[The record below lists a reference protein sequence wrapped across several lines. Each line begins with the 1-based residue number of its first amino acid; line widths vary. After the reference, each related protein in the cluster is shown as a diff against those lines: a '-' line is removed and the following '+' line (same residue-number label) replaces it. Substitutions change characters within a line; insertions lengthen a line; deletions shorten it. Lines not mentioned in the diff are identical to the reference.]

1 MYKNLQYLLLLPCTV
16 LLFFFLLLP
25 LLNSFLPTFFL
36 QNGFSIKAY
45 GDFFQDSY
53 YLSVLF
59 RTIRIALL
67 VTAICA
73 MFGLPTAYFI
83 SGVTRKW
90 KGILIALT
98 LFPLLTNSVV
108 RSFAWINI
116 LGKNGII
123 NLIFLRIG
131 LIKEP
136 LTMLY
141 TEFSIIIGSVYLFL
155 PTMIMTM
162 VGVMDGI
169 EEDTIEAAATLG
181 AEPIRAFLK
190 VVLPLAV
197 PGMIVG
203 SILVFTGTMTAYT
216 TPQLLGGNKKT
227 MLATLLYQRATAIGD
242 WTSASVV
249 AFVMIAITFLVMRGL
264 HALAKVLDRRG
275 GQVA

>member
-67 VTAICA
+67 VTVICA
-73 MFGLPTAYFI
+73 LFGLPTAYFI

-123 NLIFLRIG
+123 NLILLRIG

-242 WTSASVV
+242 WTSAGVV

>member
-116 LGKNGII
+116 LGKNGIV
-123 NLIFLRIG
+123 NLILLRIG

-242 WTSASVV
+242 WTSAGVV

>member
-123 NLIFLRIG
+123 NLILLRIG

-242 WTSASVV
+242 WTSAGVV

>member
-1 MYKNLQYLLLLPCTV
+1 MQKKMQYLLLLPCTI
-16 LLFFFLLLP
+16 LLIFFLLLP
-25 LLNSFLPTFFL
+25 LLNSLIPTFFL
-36 QNGFSIKAY
+36 QNQFSLEAY
-45 GDFFQDSY
+45 SHFFQDSY
-53 YLSVLF
+53 YLAVFF

-67 VTAICA
+67 VTVICSIL
-73 MFGLPTAYFI
+73 GLPTAYFV
-83 SGVTRKW
+83 SGVSKKW

-116 LGKNGII
+116 LGKNGIV
-123 NLIFLRIG
+123 NLLLLRSG
-131 LIKEP
+131 LIKAP

-155 PTMIMTM
+155 PTMIMTL

-169 EEDTIEAAATLG
+169 EDDTIEAAATLG
-181 AEPIRAFLK
+181 AGPMKAFLK

-203 SILVFTGTMTAYT
+203 SILVFTGTLTAYT
-216 TPQLLGGNKKT
+216 TPQLLGGNKKI
-227 MLATLLYQRATAIGD
+227 MLATLLYQRATSIGD

-249 AFVMIAITFLVMRGL
+249 AFVMIIITFLVMRGFN
-264 HALAKVLDRRG
+264 ALAKVLDRRG
-275 GQVA
+275 GKVA

>member
-123 NLIFLRIG
+123 NLILLRIG

-136 LTMLY
+136 MTMLY

-242 WTSASVV
+242 WTSAGVV

>member
-1 MYKNLQYLLLLPCTV
+1 MYKNLQYLLLLPCIV

-25 LLNSFLPTFFL
+25 LLNSLLPTFFL

-123 NLIFLRIG
+123 NLILLRIG

-242 WTSASVV
+242 WTSAGVV

>member
-67 VTAICA
+67 VTVICA
-73 MFGLPTAYFI
+73 LFGLPTAYFI

-123 NLIFLRIG
+123 NLILLRIG

-227 MLATLLYQRATAIGD
+227 MLATLLYQRATTIGD
-242 WTSASVV
+242 WTSAGVV

>member
-123 NLIFLRIG
+123 NLILLRIG

-141 TEFSIIIGSVYLFL
+141 TEFSIIIFFFL
-155 PTMIMTM
+155 
-162 VGVMDGI
+162 
-169 EEDTIEAAATLG
+169 
-181 AEPIRAFLK
+181 R
-190 VVLPLAV
+190 
-197 PGMIVG
+197 
-203 SILVFTGTMTAYT
+203 
-216 TPQLLGGNKKT
+216 
-227 MLATLLYQRATAIGD
+227 
-242 WTSASVV
+242 
-249 AFVMIAITFLVMRGL
+249 
-264 HALAKVLDRRG
+264 
-275 GQVA
+275 

>member
-123 NLIFLRIG
+123 NLILLRIG

-242 WTSASVV
+242 WDSAGVV

>member
-25 LLNSFLPTFFL
+25 LLNSLLLTFFL

-67 VTAICA
+67 VTVICA
-73 MFGLPTAYFI
+73 LFGLPTAYFI

-116 LGKNGII
+116 LGKNGIV
-123 NLIFLRIG
+123 NLILLRIG

>member
-123 NLIFLRIG
+123 NLILLRIG

-227 MLATLLYQRATAIGD
+227 MLATLLYQRATTIGD
-242 WTSASVV
+242 WTSAGVV